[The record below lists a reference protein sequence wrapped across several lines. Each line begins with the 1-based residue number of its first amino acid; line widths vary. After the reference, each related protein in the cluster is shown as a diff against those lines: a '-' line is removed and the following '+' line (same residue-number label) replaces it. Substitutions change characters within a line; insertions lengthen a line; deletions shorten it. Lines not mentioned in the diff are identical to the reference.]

1 MGRWV
6 GMQQGADRKACV
18 LARART
24 CARVCAGVKA
34 GGGMDERADGQTD
47 GRTDGRTD
55 GWTDGRTDATLRT
68 GWILLGRPP
77 EAPKRGCRQLAP
89 DYETSQTC

>member
-47 GRTDGRTD
+47 GRTDGRM
-55 GWTDGRTDATLRT
+55 DGRTDGRNFAHWVDFAWAATRSTKARVQTT
-68 GWILLGRPP
+68 GP
-77 EAPKRGCRQLAP
+77 
-89 DYETSQTC
+89 